1 MKYLIILSLLF
12 LSGCAVVQKAGF
24 EFQPEVTVNKLEKEF
39 DAVPAPDGKRLT
51 VAVYSFKDLTGQRKP
66 TPGVASFS
74 TAVTQGAE
82 VFLIRA
88 LQDVGKGNW
97 FDVVERVNVDNLTKE
112 RTIIRQMREAY
123 EGKDAKPLMPLQFAG
138 IILEGGIIGY
148 DSGNESGGAAHRFL
162 GIGTQTQY
170 SKDIVTV
177 SLRAVSVNTGK
188 VLASVHVQKIV
199 YSTAD
204 SVAILK
210 FIQNGTQAFEAET
223 GLTINEAGT
232 LAVKATIEAA
242 VVELIKEGERKGVW
256 DYKKAVVVVPKEVKK
271 EEPKLEEKKD
281 EKPISEVLPTKNEEP
296 KIEEKKSEAK
306 PIVIP
311 EVKSEKK
318 EPAALFGNGKFKSD
332 EYLYSEQNLTSTKKW
347 MFKKNSVVSIR
358 ELGTDGWVRVADS
371 NFRGGWVRLEV
382 LDKIQ

>member
-318 EPAALFGNGKFKSD
+318 EPAALFGTGKFKSD

-358 ELGTDGWVRVADS
+358 ELGADGWVRVADS

>member
-1 MKYLIILSLLF
+1 MKYLILLSLL

-39 DAVPAPDGKRLT
+39 DAVPSPDGKKLT

-170 SKDIVTV
+170 SKDIVTI

-188 VLASVHVQKIV
+188 VLASVTVQKIV

-204 SVAILK
+204 SVAVLK

-256 DYKKAVVVVPKEVKK
+256 DYKKQKPVVIPTV
-271 EEPKLEEKKD
+271 EEKKY
-281 EKPISEVLPTKNEEP
+281 EKPISEVLTPKTPAVEVVKEVKDAKPEIVSTTKTYVTNQNVYVRKEP
-296 KIEEKKSEAK
+296 KW
-306 PIVIP
+306 
-311 EVKSEKK
+311 
-318 EPAALFGNGKFKSD
+318 D
-332 EYLYSEQNLTSTKKW
+332 STKLWFFAKGEEVIISSPVDSSSEW
-347 MFKKNSVVSIR
+347 VVIKDKQGRNGYTKR
-358 ELGTDGWVRVADS
+358 ENLKEI
-371 NFRGGWVRLEV
+371 N
-382 LDKIQ
+382 

>member
-1 MKYLIILSLLF
+1 MKIIALSLIIL
-12 LSGCAVVQKAGF
+12 LSGCAVIQKSGF
-24 EFQPEVTVNKLEKEF
+24 EYKPEVTANKLQKVF
-39 DAVPAPDGKRLT
+39 DEITAPDGKKVT

-82 VFLIRA
+82 ALLIRA
-88 LQDVGKGNW
+88 LQDVGNAKW
-97 FDVVERVNVDNLTKE
+97 FDVVERTNVDNLTKE

-123 EGKDAKPLMPLQFAG
+123 EGPNSKPLMPLQFAG
-138 IILEGGIIGY
+138 LILEGGIIGY

-188 VLASVHVQKIV
+188 VLVAVTVQKVV

-204 SVAILK
+204 AVAVLK

-242 VVELIKEGERKGVW
+242 VVEMIKEGERRGVW
-256 DYKKAVVVVPKEVKK
+256 DYKKETIVMPMIQAPEVAPVLAPQPVVEVKK
-271 EEPKLEEKKD
+271 EEPKIVQTNSIPVVKPELKVEEKK
-281 EKPISEVLPTKNEEP
+281 
-296 KIEEKKSEAK
+296 
-306 PIVIP
+306 P
-311 EVKSEKK
+311 EVKVSKYILNKNEYVRK
-318 EPAALFGNGKFKSD
+318 EPDSKTLMWFFPKDTEVVISSPVDSISEWVEIKDKNGRKGFTKR
-332 EYLYSEQNLTSTKKW
+332 ENLKET
-347 MFKKNSVVSIR
+347 N
-358 ELGTDGWVRVADS
+358 
-371 NFRGGWVRLEV
+371 
-382 LDKIQ
+382 